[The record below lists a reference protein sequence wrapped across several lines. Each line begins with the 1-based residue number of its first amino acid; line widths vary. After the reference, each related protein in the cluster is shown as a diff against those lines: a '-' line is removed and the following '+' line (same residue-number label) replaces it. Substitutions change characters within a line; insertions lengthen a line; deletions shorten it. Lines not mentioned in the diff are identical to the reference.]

1 MSEVRNTYTDEKVY
15 QMTPE
20 GMKNVVSRMAIN
32 EADLLGNRQSDG
44 VLRDRYGFRA
54 ECNFNKMLIKY

>member
-1 MSEVRNTYTDEKVY
+1 MPQEIWHNKIRLPGYEEFNSQEYYKLAKEKAAEV
-15 QMTPE
+15 
-20 GMKNVVSRMAIN
+20 I
-32 EADLLGNRQSDG
+32 